1 MNEESYDVAVIGGAL
16 AGAATATLLLRERP
30 ELRVL
35 ILERSTKFG
44 RRVGEATVEVSGYF
58 LSRVL
63 GLTQYLNESHL
74 VKQGMRFWFAGEQT
88 ASLADCSE
96 IGGRYMARVPAYQ
109 VDRSTL
115 DEEVLRRAV
124 ALGAVL
130 WRPAAVKR
138 VELKPGGEQIIQLAD
153 ERTVRA
159 RWVVDASGVGA
170 LLARQEGWWRAND
183 EHPTAA
189 AWARWRG
196 VKDFD
201 GLELA
206 QKYPVWAREC
216 YGVRGTATNHL
227 TGFGWWAWIIPLK
240 GGDTSIGVVY
250 DQRHV
255 QLPEGG
261 SLGQRVKDFL
271 MKHPVGRELMADA
284 QPVEGDVLSRKNLPY
299 YSTTMAGDG
308 FVLVGDAAGFL
319 DPFYSPGMDWLS
331 FTSVCASRLIL
342 GRLPPEK
349 YNRDFAL
356 SYRRWF
362 EALYKDKYEYIG
374 EFDLMRTAFLLDL
387 GLYYLG
393 VVTQPY
399 TLGLRAFLVPVF
411 SPPAAAP
418 FYRLMRFYNRR
429 LAAIGRSRRA
439 RGGWGKRNA
448 GQRFMFAGYTF
459 APRSAWHIVK
469 AIAYWWRLELTEGW
483 RSWWLPRPV
492 ATPAGAT
499 LPGIHETAR

>member
-1 MNEESYDVAVIGGAL
+1 MNEESYDVAIIGGAL
-16 AGAATATLLLRERP
+16 AGAATATLLLREQP
-30 ELRVL
+30 KLRVL

-96 IGGRYMARVPAYQ
+96 IGGRYLSRVPAYQ

-124 ALGAVL
+124 ALGAQL

-138 VELKPGGEQIIQLAD
+138 VELQPGGEQTVTLAD
-153 ERTVRA
+153 ERTARA

-170 LLARQEGWWRAND
+170 LLARQEGWWRAN
-183 EHPTAA
+183 EQHPTAA

-206 QKYPVWAREC
+206 RKYPMWAKEC

-240 GGDTSIGVVY
+240 GGDTSVGVVY
-250 DQRHV
+250 DQRYV
-255 QLPEGG
+255 QLPDGG
-261 SLGQRVKDFL
+261 SLGQRVKEFL
-271 MKHPVGRELMADA
+271 MRHPVGRELMADA

-299 YSTTMAGDG
+299 YSTRMAGDG
-308 FVLVGDAAGFL
+308 FVLVGDAAAFL

-342 GRLPPEK
+342 GKLPVEK
-349 YNRDFAL
+349 YNRDFAR

-362 EALYKDKYEYIG
+362 EALYKDKYEYMG
-374 EFDLMRTAFLLDL
+374 EYDLMRTAFLLDL

-399 TLGLRAFLVPVF
+399 RLGLKAFTLPVF
-411 SPPAAAP
+411 SLPVSTP
-418 FYRLMRFYNRR
+418 FYRLMRLYNCR

-439 RGGWGKRNA
+439 RGCLGRRNA
-448 GQRFMFAGYTF
+448 GRRFLFGGYTLS
-459 APRSAWHIVK
+459 ARSLWPIVK
-469 AIAYWWRLELTEGW
+469 ALTYWWRLELTEGW
-483 RSWWLPRPV
+483 RSWRTPRPV
-492 ATPAGAT
+492 APPAAAA
-499 LPGIHETAR
+499 LRGIHETAR